1 MSSLLR
7 TASWVIVNK
16 ETGVA
21 VFETY
26 QESVTLKVNTDKYV
40 VFPVLQYLQNL
51 NSTFK
56 G

>member
-26 QESVTLKVNTDKYV
+26 QESVTLKLNTAKYEAI
-40 VFPVLQYLQNL
+40 PVLNYLQQL
-51 NSTFK
+51 NRSLK